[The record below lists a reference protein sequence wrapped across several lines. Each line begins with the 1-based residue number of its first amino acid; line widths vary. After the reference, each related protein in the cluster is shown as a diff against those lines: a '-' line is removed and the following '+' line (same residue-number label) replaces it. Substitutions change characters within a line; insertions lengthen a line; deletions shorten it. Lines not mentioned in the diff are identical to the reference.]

1 MSELKFKELGDKRK
15 IIVCKLFG
23 IYIISKFCLLFIVA
37 FDCGLTHGCNMNE
50 YDIYY
55 IFLGINPFNVFHNI
69 CMIGFLPLIYLDLI
83 AYKEPDPNNGRILT
97 SLSEIQNSVIGK
109 IIKWESHSYIQYE
122 KNGIKYYS
130 RITDNY
136 PFFS

>member
-55 IFLGINPFNVFHNI
+55 IFNRCRIRLKSLNAFNIVKTYNNRVTNI
-69 CMIGFLPLIYLDLI
+69 ACK
-83 AYKEPDPNNGRILT
+83 A
-97 SLSEIQNSVIGK
+97 
-109 IIKWESHSYIQYE
+109 
-122 KNGIKYYS
+122 KNLNKC
-130 RITDNY
+130 
-136 PFFS
+136 F